1 MTEKQF
7 YNSIEDYYKQVNSLE
22 EINSVGLSYHVNEF
36 REKSLNLSDSD
47 KKRIELEIDCLYFLV
62 RNGKV
67 EPMYTREREDGIV
80 ESYPNLSSISD
91 EDIEYLNKRIK
102 KTNNIYFKT

>member
-47 KKRIELEIDCLYFLV
+47 KK
-62 RNGKV
+62 
-67 EPMYTREREDGIV
+67 
-80 ESYPNLSSISD
+80 
-91 EDIEYLNKRIK
+91 
-102 KTNNIYFKT
+102 